1 MCIIIMC
8 NIELINKICL
18 YKKKKKK
25 KKKKRA
31 QSHSPAQRLR
41 GMDDSCYILF
51 NLFVS

>member
-8 NIELINKICL
+8 NIELINTICL
-18 YKKKKKK
+18 YKQKKT
-25 KKKKRA
+25 KKRA

-51 NLFVS
+51 NLFLS

>member
-18 YKKKKKK
+18 YKKKRKKN
-25 KKKKRA
+25 RS